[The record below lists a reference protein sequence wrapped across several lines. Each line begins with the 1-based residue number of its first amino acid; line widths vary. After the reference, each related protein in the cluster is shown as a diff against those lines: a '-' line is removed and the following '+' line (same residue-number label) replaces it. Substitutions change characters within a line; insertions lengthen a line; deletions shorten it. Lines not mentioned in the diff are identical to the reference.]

1 MFVLKFLTMH
11 CGNVLTLEAEN
22 GSCDRGLSYQGFVFG
37 KDF

>member
-11 CGNVLTLEAEN
+11 CGNVLTLEAES
-22 GSCDRGLSYQGFVFG
+22 GSCGLSYQGFVFG